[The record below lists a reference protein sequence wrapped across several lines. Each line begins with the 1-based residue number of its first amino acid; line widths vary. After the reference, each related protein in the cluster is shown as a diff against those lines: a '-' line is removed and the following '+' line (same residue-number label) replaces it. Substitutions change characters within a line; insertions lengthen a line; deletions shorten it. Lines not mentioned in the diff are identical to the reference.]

1 LKIKNIAG
9 QSDRLVKIFSY
20 DETRLGLITCL
31 GKKITLKGVRPV
43 SKIQRIFENY
53 YIYGAVGIPDGEN
66 FFLEF
71 PVMNTYCFQFFIDC
85 LSREFPDSMNLLLT
99 DNAGIHKAKR
109 LIIPENIY
117 LIFLPAYS
125 PELNPVERF
134 WQHVKK
140 DIKNRIF
147 NGLQEMKDYVA
158 NFLKHCSDQTVA
170 SLTNFSYISDAF
182 NSIFQN

>member
-1 LKIKNIAG
+1 MYAI
-9 QSDRLVKIFSY
+9 RSY
-20 DETRLGLITCL
+20 
-31 GKKITLKGVRPV
+31 
-43 SKIQRIFENY
+43 Y
-53 YIYGAVGIPDGEN
+53 
-66 FFLEF
+66 
-71 PVMNTYCFQFFIDC
+71 
-85 LSREFPDSMNLLLT
+85 
-99 DNAGIHKAKR
+99 AK
-109 LIIPENIY
+109 NIY

-158 NFLKHCSDQTVA
+158 DFLKHCSSQTVA